1 MAEIVPRL
9 IVVSDRTTKL
19 TVRRKTGDTNPENFQ
34 LIDSTMTAID
44 VTGRTFRL
52 AVDPAKAP
60 ANTDNQIYELTGE
73 IVDAETGK
81 IRFPLSSGD
90 AAAAAG
96 SYFFDLEMTYDED
109 DDATGVIKTIGE
121 GRWIL
126 SQDIAQ

>member
-9 IVVSDRTTKL
+9 IVVSDRPTKL
-19 TVRRKTGDTNPENFQ
+19 TIRRRTGDTAPENFQ
-34 LIDSTMTAID
+34 LIDVGMTAID

-52 AVDPAKAP
+52 AADPSQTP

-81 IRFPLSSGD
+81 IRFPLSAGN

-96 SYFFDLEMTYDED
+96 SYFFDVEMTYDED
-109 DDATGVIKTIGE
+109 DDATGVIKTIAS
-121 GRWIL
+121 GRWVL
-126 SQDIAQ
+126 TQDITQ